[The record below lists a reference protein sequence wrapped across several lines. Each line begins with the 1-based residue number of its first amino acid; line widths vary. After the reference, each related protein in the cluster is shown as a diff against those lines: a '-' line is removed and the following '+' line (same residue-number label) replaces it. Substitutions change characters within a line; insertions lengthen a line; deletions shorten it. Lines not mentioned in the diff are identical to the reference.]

1 MAAVAIVPILGWIVK
16 PLLYA
21 AVAVYVGLVLMGYA
35 TDGGRYRARLGF
47 ENPLRSV
54 ERLAVWLGVKAMAAI
69 LQGLKSTLN
78 VLAEASAEVGETIV
92 AGRSQKTQAEF
103 RSRVL

>member
-1 MAAVAIVPILGWIVK
+1 MAVVITSVLGWIAK
-16 PLLYA
+16 PLLCG

-54 ERLAVWLGVKAMAAI
+54 ERLAVWLGVKTLAAI
-69 LQGLKSTLN
+69 VQGLKSTLN
-78 VLAEASAEVGETIV
+78 VLAEASAEIGETIV

-103 RSRVL
+103 RSRFL